1 MGHAR
6 WNPRDWDSYTRT
18 TRGRSRGDLFRSR
31 GLNRDLD
38 PKLINMRESRDSAH
52 NPLSTPIIVA
62 VDVTG
67 SMGMLAETL
76 VKRGLKPLFE
86 EVLDRRPVTDPH
98 VMAMAVGDAWCD
110 RAPLQVTQFEAD
122 ISVAR
127 QIQDLWIE
135 GGGGGNSYESYN
147 LPWYF
152 AANKTA
158 TDAWEKRRK
167 KGYLFTVGDE
177 PCPPVLEA
185 EHIRSILGEGIQ
197 YDMPTEDV
205 LAMAEHYYEVFH
217 IVVEEGSYARSRLD
231 QVMDSWLP
239 VLGQRVLRLSDH
251 KRLSEVIVSA
261 IEVTEGR
268 DANAVAASWS
278 AGTGSV
284 VAKALS
290 NLSPRIP
297 RIGGDGV
304 VRL

>member
-1 MGHAR
+1 
-6 WNPRDWDSYTRT
+6 
-18 TRGRSRGDLFRSR
+18 
-31 GLNRDLD
+31 
-38 PKLINMRESRDSAH
+38 
-52 NPLSTPIIVA
+52 

-86 EVLDRRPVTDPH
+86 EILDRRPVPDPH
-98 VMAMAVGDAWCD
+98 VMAMAIGDAWCD
-110 RAPLQVTQFEAD
+110 QAPLQVTQFEAD

-152 AANKTA
+152 AATKTA

-185 EHIRSILGEGIQ
+185 AHIRSVFGEGMQ

-205 LAMAEHYYEVFH
+205 LAMVERTFEVFH
-217 IVVEEGSYARSRLD
+217 VVVEEGSYARSRLD
-231 QVMDSWLP
+231 QVMESWTP
-239 VLGQRVLRLSDH
+239 VLGQRVLRLSNH
-251 KRLSEVIVSA
+251 ERLSEVIVSA
-261 IEVTEGR
+261 IEVTEGA
-268 DANAVAASWS
+268 DAGTVAASW
-278 AGTGSV
+278 TGETSDV
-284 VAKALS
+284 VAKAIAPLGY
-290 NLSPRIP
+290 RTP

>member
-6 WNPRDWDSYTRT
+6 WNPRDWDSYART

-31 GLNRDLD
+31 GMNRDLD
-38 PKLINMRESRDSAH
+38 PKRIEMRESRDSDH
-52 NPLSTPIIVA
+52 NPLSTPIIVG

-86 EVLDRRPVTDPH
+86 EILDRKPVTDPH

-110 RAPLQVTQFEAD
+110 QAPLQATQFEAD

-152 AANKTA
+152 AATKTA
-158 TDAWEKRRK
+158 SDAWEKRRK

-185 EHIRSILGEGIQ
+185 KHIRSVFGEGMQ

-205 LAMAEHYYEVFH
+205 LAMVERTYEVFH
-217 IVVEEGSYARSRLD
+217 VVVEEGSYARSRLD
-231 QVMDSWLP
+231 QVMDSWVP

-251 KRLSEVIVSA
+251 ERLSEVIVSA
-261 IEVTEGR
+261 IEVTEGANVR
-268 DANAVAASWS
+268 DVAASWS
-278 AGTGSV
+278 RETGDV
-284 VAKALS
+284 VAKAIAPLGF
-290 NLSPRIP
+290 RAP
-297 RIGGDGV
+297 RIGSDGV

>member
-6 WNPRDWDSYTRT
+6 WSRADWTSYARN
-18 TRGRSRGDLFRSR
+18 TRGRSRAELFRSR
-31 GLNRDLD
+31 GMNAALD
-38 PKLINMRESRDSAH
+38 PRKINVRESRDSAH
-52 NPLSTPIIVA
+52 NPLSTPIIVG

-76 VKRGLKPLFE
+76 VKRGLRPLFE
-86 EVLDRRPVTDPH
+86 EITDRRPVTDPH

-110 RAPLQVTQFEAD
+110 AAPLQVTQFEAD

-135 GGGGGNSYESYN
+135 GGGGGNSFESYN

-152 AANKTA
+152 AATKTA

-185 EHIRSILGEGIQ
+185 AHIREIFGEGMQ
-197 YDMPTEDV
+197 YDMPTADV
-205 LAMAEHYYEVFH
+205 LAMVERTYEVFH
-217 IVVEEGSYARSRLD
+217 VVVEEGSFARSRLD
-231 QVMDSWLP
+231 QVMNSWTP
-239 VLGQRVLRLSDH
+239 VLGQRMLRLSDH
-251 KRLSEVIVSA
+251 EKLSEVIVSA

-268 DANAVAASWS
+268 DAYTVATSWS
-278 AGTGSV
+278 GDTSDV
-284 VAKALS
+284 VAKAIAPLGS
-290 NLSPRIP
+290 RTP

>member
-6 WNPRDWDSYTRT
+6 WNPRDWTSYARSTRN
-18 TRGRSRGDLFRSR
+18 RSRAELFRSR
-31 GLNRDLD
+31 GMNRDLD
-38 PKLINMRESRDSAH
+38 PKRIIERESRDSAH
-52 NPLSTPIIVA
+52 NPLSTPIIVG

-86 EVLDRRPVTDPH
+86 EIIDRRPVTDPH

-110 RAPLQVTQFEAD
+110 AAPLQATQFEAD
-122 ISVAR
+122 ISIAR

-152 AANKTA
+152 AATKTA

-185 EHIRSILGEGIQ
+185 AHIRSVFGEGIQ
-197 YDMPTEDV
+197 YDMPTADV
-205 LAMAEHYYEVFH
+205 LAMAERTYEVFH
-217 IVVEEGSYARSRLD
+217 VVVEEGSYARSRLD
-231 QVMDSWLP
+231 QVMDSWTP

-251 KRLSEVIVSA
+251 ERLSEVIVSA

-268 DANAVAASWS
+268 DASIVVDSWS
-278 AGTGSV
+278 GETSDV
-284 VAKALS
+284 VAKAIAPLGF
-290 NLSPRIP
+290 RAP
-297 RIGGDGV
+297 RIGRDGV
-304 VRL
+304 VRF

>member
-6 WNPRDWDSYTRT
+6 WNPKDWTSYARSTQ
-18 TRGRSRGDLFRSR
+18 GRSRGDLFRSR
-31 GLNRDLD
+31 GMNRDLD
-38 PKLINMRESRDSAH
+38 PKKITVRESRDSAH
-52 NPLSTPIIVA
+52 NPNSTPIIVG

-86 EVLDRRPVTDPH
+86 EIIDRRPVTDPH

-110 RAPLQVTQFEAD
+110 NAPLQVTQFEAD

-152 AANKTA
+152 AATKTA

-177 PCPPVLEA
+177 PCPPALEA
-185 EHIRSILGEGIQ
+185 SHIRRVFGEGMQ
-197 YDMPTEDV
+197 YDMSTEDV
-205 LAMAEHYYEVFH
+205 LAMVERTYEVFH
-217 IVVEEGSYARSRLD
+217 VVVEEGSYARSRLD
-231 QVMDSWLP
+231 EVMDSWTP

-251 KRLSEVIVSA
+251 QRLSEVIVSA

-268 DANAVAASWS
+268 DARTVAESWS
-278 AGTGSV
+278 ADTSAV
-284 VAKALS
+284 VAKAIAQLGF
-290 NLSPRIP
+290 RTP
-297 RIGGDGV
+297 RIGTDGV
-304 VRL
+304 VNL